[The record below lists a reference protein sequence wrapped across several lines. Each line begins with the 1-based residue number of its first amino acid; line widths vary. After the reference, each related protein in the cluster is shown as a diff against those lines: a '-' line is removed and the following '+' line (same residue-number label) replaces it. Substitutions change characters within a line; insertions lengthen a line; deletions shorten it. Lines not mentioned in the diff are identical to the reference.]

1 MSLSRRIL
9 MLAALAWPL
18 SYAANATQWRE
29 VRLPPGAQGFSLG
42 GTVSANGMPM
52 QVQGFLSKQS
62 ATEVIAWF
70 RVSLGMPLVENHVGT
85 STVLGRAQGSQYLT
99 VQIEPA
105 GSGSRGLIAQADLPA
120 MVAEREEERSL
131 QARWLSRLP
140 SGMRLQSLTHGQ
152 DAGRHYQYL
161 VLDSPHSPGLNR
173 DAINNLMQ
181 QDGYALE
188 REVRTTAPPSQ
199 TLYFR
204 GAAREATA
212 VILAHADGSSAIVL
226 NTIVTIGGMQ

>member
-1 MSLSRRIL
+1 MRLSQCL
-9 MLAALAWPL
+9 LLLTALAWPFAE
-18 SYAANATQWRE
+18 AAEAARWRE
-29 VRLPPGAQGFSLG
+29 VNLPPGAQGFSLG
-42 GTVSANGMPM
+42 GSLSANGMPM
-52 QVQGFLSKQS
+52 QVQGFLSRQS

-70 RVSLGMPLVENHVGT
+70 RASLGMPLVENRVGI

-105 GSGSRGLIAQADLPA
+105 GSGSRGLIAQTDLPA
-120 MVAEREEERSL
+120 MVADREEERSL

-140 SGMRLQSLTHGQ
+140 SGMQLQSLTRGQ

-161 VLDSPHSPGLNR
+161 VLKSPHSSNLSRN
-173 DAINNLMQ
+173 AINSLMQ

-188 REVRTTAPPSQ
+188 REVQALAPPSR

-212 VILAHADGSSAIVL
+212 VILAHADGSSAVVL
-226 NTIVTIGGMQ
+226 NTIVTIDGAR

>member
-1 MSLSRRIL
+1 MRVSRRIL
-9 MLAALAWPL
+9 LLAALSWPL
-18 SYAANATQWRE
+18 AHAADTTQWRE

-42 GTVSANGMPM
+42 GTLSANGTPM

-62 ATEVIAWF
+62 AAEVIAWF
-70 RVSLGMPLVENHVGT
+70 RASLGMPLVENHVGA

-105 GSGSRGLIAQADLPA
+105 GSGSRGLIAQTDLPA
-120 MVAEREEERSL
+120 MVAGREEERSL
-131 QARWLSRLP
+131 QAGWLSRLP
-140 SGMRLQSLTHGQ
+140 PGMRLQSLTRGR

-161 VLDSPHSPGLNR
+161 VLESPHSPSLTGN
-173 DAINNLMQ
+173 AISKLMQ

-188 REVRTTAPPSQ
+188 REARATAPPSQ

-212 VILAHADGSSAIVL
+212 VILAHADGSSAVVL
-226 NTIVTIGGMQ
+226 NAILAIDGAR

>member
-1 MSLSRRIL
+1 MRLPRRFL
-9 MLAALAWPL
+9 LLAVLAWPL
-18 SYAANATQWRE
+18 AHAADTTQWPE

-42 GTVSANGMPM
+42 GTLSTNGMPM

-62 ATEVIAWF
+62 ATEIIAWF
-70 RVSLGMPLVENHVGT
+70 RASLGMPLVENHVGA

-120 MVAEREEERSL
+120 MAADREEERTL

-140 SGMRLQSLTHGQ
+140 SGMRLHSLTRGH

-161 VLDSPHSPGLNR
+161 VLDSPHSSSLSR
-173 DAINNLMQ
+173 TAISDLMQ

-188 REVRTTAPPSQ
+188 REVRAIAPPSQ

-204 GAAREATA
+204 GAGREATA
-212 VILAHADGSSAIVL
+212 VILAHADGSSGVVL
-226 NTIVTIGGMQ
+226 NTVVTIDGMR

>member
-1 MSLSRRIL
+1 MNLSRRFL
-9 MLAALAWPL
+9 LLAALAWTL
-18 SYAANATQWRE
+18 AQAAAATRWHE
-29 VRLPPGAQGFSLG
+29 VSLPPGAQGFSLG
-42 GTVSANGMPM
+42 GPITASGMPM

-70 RVSLGMPLVENHVGT
+70 RASLGMPLVESHVGI
-85 STVLGRAQGSQYLT
+85 STVLGRVQGSQYLT

-120 MVAEREEERSL
+120 MAADREEERRL

-140 SGMRLQSLTHGQ
+140 SGMRLQSLTRGH

-161 VLDSPHSPGLNR
+161 VLDSAQSSSLSR
-173 DAINNLMQ
+173 DAVNTLMQ

-188 REVRTTAPPSQ
+188 REVQATAPPSR

-204 GAAREATA
+204 GAAREAIA

-226 NTIVTIGGMQ
+226 NTVVTIDGAR